1 MKQIFAT
8 RNGRQALEVK
18 RLDLFEKLKA
28 IQKQKGPAVEE
39 GTWHDNFSFEQL
51 VREENAVSK
60 QLRDIRDIL
69 DAITIVP
76 DTPTGTETL
85 QIGHIAHLY
94 IEDDDVVRVI
104 VVGGFGESNLAAKP
118 PVIDYTAPLLE
129 PFYDRGEGHEATVQL
144 GGVSK
149 NVILKTIE
157 LRRS

>member
-76 DTPTGTETL
+76 DTPTRTETL

-94 IEDDDVVRVI
+94 IEEDDVVRVV
-104 VVGGFGESNLAAKP
+104 VVGGFGESNLAVKP

-129 PFYDRGEGHEATVQL
+129 PFYDRSEGHEATVQL

-149 NVILKTIE
+149 SVILKTIE